1 MISKAVN
8 KISLEKYYTSLPCF
22 WNYHKLKIYLKFI
35 TRGQIRRGPNLEI
48 QLHSEKKFY
57 RDPPSMKTS
66 FRPLLNVVLIYPNS
80 SSHISSDI
88 RSKLSLKFE
97 YELSDHVSKIHVL
110 LLWCSVLHVRIVFML
125 IIVDWEYCINVIW
138 FLKSAILFASSNS
151 ELIPFKIEVHIF
163 KLKSNLVIKSM
174 VRGQVMEI

>member
-1 MISKAVN
+1 
-8 KISLEKYYTSLPCF
+8 
-22 WNYHKLKIYLKFI
+22 
-35 TRGQIRRGPNLEI
+35 
-48 QLHSEKKFY
+48 
-57 RDPPSMKTS
+57 MKTL

-125 IIVDWEYCINVIW
+125 IIVDWKYCINFIW
-138 FLKSAILFASSNS
+138 FAQKCYPMLLLDWLHGAQCYYSIDYQVTIPDNRSYGCIGVPKLLSLVTFQGIFRSYKSLRLRLLREFVLQQYRIT
-151 ELIPFKIEVHIF
+151 HW
-163 KLKSNLVIKSM
+163 
-174 VRGQVMEI
+174 R